1 MQLYDITGLPI
12 EHSGIKGMR
21 WGQRRYQNLDG
32 TLTPEGKKRYNKK
45 ARAKEV
51 FNDESKYELAK
62 KRYGNSGVK
71 NIATL
76 VDKRGFSLDD
86 AIKEQEKI
94 LKFSKAS
101 MKVASVGAGILMGKI
116 ASDVATGLISKYGPT
131 VMAAIT
137 SEVSKPE
144 NIEKGKLLVETIL
157 TENIETEK
165 ILVENIIN

>member
-1 MQLYDITGLPI
+1 MQLYDITGLPV

-32 TLTPEGKKRYNKK
+32 TLTPEGKRRYSKK
-45 ARAKEV
+45 TIAKEV

-76 VDKRGFSLDD
+76 VDKRGFSLDN

-94 LKFSKAS
+94 LKFSNVA
-101 MKVASVGAGILMGKI
+101 MKVASVGAGILVGKV
-116 ASDVATGLISKYGPT
+116 ASDVATSLISKYGPT
-131 VMAAIT
+131 VMSTIT
-137 SEVSKPE
+137 SELSKPE
-144 NIEKGKLLVETIL
+144 NIEKGRVLVETI
-157 TENIETEK
+157 
-165 ILVENIIN
+165 IN

>member
-1 MQLYDITGLPI
+1 MQLYDVTGLPV

-45 ARAKEV
+45 ERAKEV

-94 LKFSKAS
+94 LKFSKVS
-101 MKVASVGAGILMGKI
+101 MKVASVGAGILAGKI
-116 ASDVATGLISKYGPT
+116 TSDIATGLISKYGPT
-131 VMAAIT
+131 VMAAVT
-137 SEVSKPE
+137 SELSKPE
-144 NIEKGKLLVETIL
+144 NIEKGRVLVETIL
-157 TENIETEK
+157 TENI
-165 ILVENIIN
+165 IN